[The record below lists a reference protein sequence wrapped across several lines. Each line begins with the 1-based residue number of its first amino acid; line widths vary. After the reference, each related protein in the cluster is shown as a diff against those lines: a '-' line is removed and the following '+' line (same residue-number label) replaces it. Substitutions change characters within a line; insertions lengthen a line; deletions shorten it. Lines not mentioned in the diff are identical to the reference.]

1 MWGSNARRQGMMH
14 RRPSGGSRRG
24 LNRTFGAR
32 GAESGF
38 LVKIGVKVA
47 ERWFVMAGI
56 VLLGGIAA
64 AGLIVAIYAAWL
76 FHDLPDATE
85 LADYR
90 PPTATR
96 VYAGD
101 GTLIG
106 EFSDERR
113 IYVPYEQ
120 IPTPVVQAFLA
131 AEDRNFFQHGGIDV
145 SGLGRAMFKNVFNAV
160 SGRRLE
166 GGSTITQQVAKNVL
180 LTSESSLNRK
190 LKEAIL
196 SSRLE
201 GVLTKEQILELYL
214 NEIFLGYRSYG
225 VASAAYNYFG
235 KNLSQL
241 TPDEAAFLAALPK
254 GPNNYH
260 PRRHPGA
267 AKGRRDWVLGEM
279 RQNNF
284 LTEAQ
289 YQEAVA
295 RPLTTNAAPQRAAYR
310 DADFFVEEARRRAI
324 ALFGKDDVNGGGYYM
339 RTTLDPTLQS
349 AARNALMRGLENYDR
364 RHGWRG
370 PWGTTDFAPGWQQA
384 ALRRTIPAER
394 RSWQAAAVESVAG
407 NTVRVRTARDDRTGN
422 LIASDAAWANANR
435 QLRRGDLIF
444 VEPQNGSFALKQVP
458 AVNGALVAIE
468 PQSGRVLA
476 MVGGYSYALSSFNRA
491 TQARRQPGSA
501 FKPIVY
507 AAALEGDFT
516 PASIVLDA
524 PISFAGGPNGSRWT
538 PENYSRQYYGPQTLR
553 RGLELSRN
561 VMTVR
566 LAQQVGMTN
575 VVDLGRRMGVSDRLQ
590 PNLSVS
596 LGAGETTPYDL
607 TAAYAAFVNG
617 GRRIEPYLIEMVQDR
632 NGETIYRADRRQCRD
647 CGRGFSGQ
655 ESPRLQDRGTQ
666 VIDPITAYQISSM
679 LEGVV
684 QRGTA
689 ASARGLGRWV
699 GGKTGTTNEYRSAW
713 FVGFTTDIVVG
724 VFIGFDDNRS
734 LGGGEAGAST
744 AVPVFTEFMTAALK
758 ERPAR
763 PFVRPKNAI
772 FRTVNGIEEA
782 FRPGTER
789 RVQETPAEEI
799 PEGPQ
804 RYVDVLR
811 REAEEKTGTPAAPP
825 VAAPPPPAP
834 KKEPAEDLSGLY

>member
-1 MWGSNARRQGMMH
+1 M
-14 RRPSGGSRRG
+14 
-24 LNRTFGAR
+24 
-32 GAESGF
+32 
-38 LVKIGVKVA
+38 VKVA

-56 VLLGGIAA
+56 GLLGAIAL
-64 AGLIVAIYAAWL
+64 AGLIVAVYAAWL
-76 FHDLPDATE
+76 FHDLPDASE

-120 IPTPVVQAFLA
+120 IPTTVVQAFLA

-145 SGLGRAMFKNVFNAV
+145 SGLGRAMFKNVFNAAT
-160 SGRRLE
+160 GRRLE

-180 LTSESSLNRK
+180 LTNESTIGRK

-201 GVLTKEQILELYL
+201 ATLSKEQILELYL

-235 KNLSQL
+235 KSLNQL

-260 PRRHPGA
+260 PKRHPGA

-279 RQNNF
+279 AQNRF
-284 LTEAQ
+284 ITQAQ
-289 YQEAVA
+289 YAEAIA
-295 RPLTTNAAPQRAAYR
+295 RPLTTRAAPRRAEYQ
-310 DADFFVEEARRRAI
+310 DADFFVEEARRQA
-324 ALFGKDDVNGGGYYM
+324 AANPEFGSQLNAGGFYM
-339 RTTLDPTLQS
+339 RTTLDPSLQT
-349 AARNALMRGLENYDR
+349 AARDALMRGLENYDR

-370 PWGTTDFAPGWQQA
+370 AWGTTDFAPGWQA
-384 ALRRTIPAER
+384 VALRQTAPPER
-394 RSWQAAAVESVAG
+394 REWRAAAVESVSG
-407 NTVRVRTARDDRTGN
+407 NTVQIRTARDDTTGS
-422 LIASDAAWANANR
+422 LIVGDAAWANANR
-435 QLRRGDLIF
+435 PLKRGDLIF
-444 VEPQNGSFALKQVP
+444 VEPRNGQFALKQVP
-458 AVNGALVAIE
+458 AVNGAMVAIE

-491 TQARRQPGSA
+491 TQARRQPGSS
-501 FKPIVY
+501 FKPFVY

-516 PASIVLDA
+516 PASIVVDG
-524 PISFAGGPNGSRWT
+524 PISFAGGANGQRWT
-538 PENYSRQYYGPQTLR
+538 PENYSRRYYGPSTLR

-566 LAQQVGMTN
+566 LANTIGMDK
-575 VVDLGRRMGVSDRLQ
+575 VVDLAARMGVADNLQ

-596 LGAGETTPYDL
+596 LGAGEVTAYHL

-617 GRRIEPYLIEMVQDR
+617 GRRVDPYLIEYVQDR
-632 NGETIYRADRRQCRD
+632 DGETIFRADQRRCRD
-647 CGRGFSGQ
+647 CGRAFSGQ
-655 ESPRLQDRGTQ
+655 ASPYLDQRGTQ

-689 ASARGLGRWV
+689 AAARGLGRWV

-724 VFIGFDDNRS
+724 VYIGFDDNRS
-734 LGGGEAGAST
+734 LGSGEAGASA
-744 AVPVFTEFMTAALK
+744 AVPIFIDFMEDALK

-763 PFVRPKNAI
+763 PFVRPRGAI
-772 FRTVNGIEEA
+772 FRNINGIEEA

-789 RVQETPAEEI
+789 RREEERRDTGPAV
-799 PEGPQ
+799 PVGPQ
-804 RYVDVLR
+804 NYNDVVR
-811 REAEEKTGTPAAPP
+811 REQEAAAGITPGPS
-825 VAAPPPPAP
+825 APPPSAPPAQ
-834 KKEPAEDLSGLY
+834 KQEPAADLDGLF

>member
-1 MWGSNARRQGMMH
+1 MRPAVGS
-14 RRPSGGSRRG
+14 
-24 LNRTFGAR
+24 L
-32 GAESGF
+32 ESA
-38 LVKIGVKVA
+38 VKVA
-47 ERWFVMAGI
+47 ERWFVMAG
-56 VLLGGIAA
+56 VALLGAIAL
-64 AGLIVAIYAAWL
+64 AGLIVAVYAAWL
-76 FHDLPDATE
+76 FHDLPDASD

-90 PPTATR
+90 PATATR

-120 IPTPVVQAFLA
+120 IPPLVVKAFLA

-145 SGLGRAMFKNVFNAV
+145 SGLGRAMLKNVLNAAT
-160 SGRRLE
+160 GRRLE

-180 LTSESSLNRK
+180 LTNESSIGRK

-201 GVLTKEQILELYL
+201 TTLSKPQILELYL

-235 KNLSQL
+235 KSLEQL

-260 PRRHPGA
+260 PKRHPAA

-279 RQNNF
+279 AQNGF
-284 LTEAQ
+284 ITQAQ
-289 YQEAVA
+289 LVEGQA
-295 RPLTTNAAPQRAAYR
+295 RPLNAQAAPRRAEYQ
-310 DADFFVEEARRRAI
+310 DADFFVEEARRQA
-324 ALFGKDDVNGGGYYM
+324 AANPDFGAQLNAGGFYM
-339 RTTLDPTLQS
+339 RTTLDPFLQT
-349 AARNALMRGLENYDR
+349 AARDALMRGLENYDR

-370 PWGTTDFAPGWQQA
+370 AWGTTDFAPGWQA
-384 ALRRTIPAER
+384 VALREQAPPER
-394 RSWQAAAVESVAG
+394 REWRAAAVESVSG
-407 NTVRVRTARDDRTGN
+407 NTVRVRTARDDETGT
-422 LIASDAAWANANR
+422 LLTADAAWANANR
-435 QLRRGDLIF
+435 PLKRGDLIF
-444 VEPQNGSFALKQVP
+444 VEPRSGQFALKQVP

-491 TQARRQPGSA
+491 TQAQRQPGSS
-501 FKPIVY
+501 FKPFVY

-516 PASIVLDA
+516 PASIVVDG
-524 PISFAGGPNGSRWT
+524 PISFAGGPNGRRWT
-538 PENYSRQYYGPQTLR
+538 PENYSRQYYGPSTLR

-566 LAQQVGMTN
+566 LADSIGMEK
-575 VVDLGRRMGVSDRLQ
+575 VVDLAARMGVASNLQ

-596 LGAGETTPYDL
+596 LGAGEVTPYNL
-607 TAAYAAFVNG
+607 TAAYSAFVNG
-617 GRRIEPYLIEMVQDR
+617 GRRVNPYLIEYVQDR
-632 NGETIYRADRRQCRD
+632 DGETIYRADQRRCRE
-647 CGRGFSGQ
+647 CGRAFAGQ
-655 ESPRLQDRGTQ
+655 ASPFLEPRGAQ

-679 LEGVV
+679 LEGVI

-734 LGGGEAGAST
+734 LGSGEAGASA
-744 AVPVFTEFMTAALK
+744 AVPVFIDFMEDALK

-763 PFVRPKNAI
+763 PFVRPRGAI
-772 FRTVNGIEEA
+772 FRSVNGIEEA

-789 RVQETPAEEI
+789 RREDERQAQAAAV

-804 RYVDVLR
+804 NYNDVIR
-811 REAEEKTGTPAAPP
+811 REAEAAAGVTPGLNTQPIS
-825 VAAPPPPAP
+825 PPPPT
-834 KKEPAEDLSGLY
+834 KQEPAEDLSGLY

>member
-1 MWGSNARRQGMMH
+1 M
-14 RRPSGGSRRG
+14 
-24 LNRTFGAR
+24 
-32 GAESGF
+32 
-38 LVKIGVKVA
+38 KIA
-47 ERWFVMAGI
+47 ERWFVMAG
-56 VLLGGIAA
+56 VALLGAIAV
-64 AGLIVAIYAAWL
+64 AGVVVAVYAAWVL
-76 FHDLPDATE
+76 HDMPDASE

-90 PPTATR
+90 PATATR

-113 IYVPYEQ
+113 IYVTYDQVPQ
-120 IPTPVVQAFLA
+120 TVVHAFLA
-131 AEDRNFFQHGGIDV
+131 AEDQNFFNHGGIDV
-145 SGLGRAMFKNVFNAV
+145 SGIGRAMFKNVFNV
-160 SGRRLE
+160 MSGRRLE

-180 LTSESSLNRK
+180 LTSETSLNRK

-201 GVLTKEQILELYL
+201 ATLTKEQILELYL
-214 NEIFLGYRSYG
+214 NEIYLGYRSYG

-235 KNLSQL
+235 KSLDQL
-241 TPDEAAFLAALPK
+241 TPDEAAFLGALPK
-254 GPNNYH
+254 GPTNYH
-260 PRRHPGA
+260 PKRYPA
-267 AKGRRDWVLGEM
+267 AALGRRNWVLGEM
-279 RQNNF
+279 ASNGW
-284 LTEAQ
+284 LTDEQAK
-289 YQEAVA
+289 AALA
-295 RPLTTNAAPQRAAYR
+295 RPLNARSAPRRAEYA

-324 ALFGKDDVNGGGYYM
+324 ALFGQEEVNRGGYYL
-339 RTTLDPTLQS
+339 RTTLDPQLQS
-349 AARNALMRGLENYDR
+349 AARDALMRGLEDYDR

-370 PWGTTDFAPGWQQA
+370 AWGTTDFADGWQAEAQK
-384 ALRRTIPAER
+384 RTTPPER
-394 RSWQAAAVESVAG
+394 RSWQAAAVESVSG
-407 NTVRVRTARDDRTGN
+407 GTVRIRTARDDQTGA
-422 LIASDAAWANANR
+422 LRAADVSWSNAG
-435 QLRRGDLIF
+435 RRPLKPGDLIF
-444 VEPQNGSFALKQVP
+444 VERQNGQFALKQVP

-501 FKPIVY
+501 YKPFVY

-524 PISFAGGPNGSRWT
+524 PISFPGGPGGRPWT
-538 PENYSRQYYGPQTLR
+538 PQNYSRQFYGPQSLR

-566 LAQQVGMTN
+566 LAQAVGMKN
-575 VVDLGRRMGVSDRLQ
+575 VVDLSKKMGVVDDMS
-590 PNLSVS
+590 PNLAMS
-596 LGAGETTPYDL
+596 LGAGETTPYRI

-617 GRRIEPYLIEMVQDR
+617 GRKIDPYLIELAQDR
-632 NGETIYRADRRQCRD
+632 NGQTIHRADRRQCRE

-666 VIDPITAYQISSM
+666 VIDPITAYQMSSM
-679 LEGVV
+679 LEGVI
-684 QRGTA
+684 QRGTG
-689 ASARGLGRWV
+689 ARARSLGRWV

-713 FVGFTTDIVVG
+713 FVGFSSDIVVG
-724 VFIGFDDNRS
+724 VFVGFDDNRS

-744 AVPVFTEFMTAALK
+744 AVPIFIDFMEDALK

-763 PFVRPKNAI
+763 PFVKPKNAI

-789 RVQETPAEEI
+789 QIREEAPRPAA

-804 RYVDVLR
+804 NYYDVIR
-811 REAEEKTGTPAAPP
+811 REQEARSQAPAPVAPP
-825 VAAPPPPAP
+825 PVAPPPP
-834 KKEPAEDLSGLY
+834 KKQPAEDLSDLY

>member
-1 MWGSNARRQGMMH
+1 M
-14 RRPSGGSRRG
+14 
-24 LNRTFGAR
+24 
-32 GAESGF
+32 
-38 LVKIGVKVA
+38 KVA

-56 VLLGGIAA
+56 GLLGAIAL
-64 AGLIVAIYAAWL
+64 AGLVVAVYAAWL
-76 FHDLPDATE
+76 FHDLPDASD

-113 IYVPYEQ
+113 IYVTYDQ
-120 IPTPVVQAFLA
+120 IPTPVIHAFLA
-131 AEDRNFFQHGGIDV
+131 AEDKNFFSHGGIDV
-145 SGLGRAMFKNVFNAV
+145 SGLGRAMFKNMFNLV

-180 LTSESSLNRK
+180 LTNESTIGRK

-201 GVLTKEQILELYL
+201 ATLSKQQILELYL

-235 KNLSQL
+235 KSLAQL
-241 TPDEAAFLAALPK
+241 TPDEAAFLASLPK

-260 PRRHPGA
+260 PKRHPGA

-279 RQNNF
+279 
-284 LTEAQ
+284 AQ
-289 YQEAVA
+289 SNWLGGANLEELRA
-295 RPLTTNAAPQRAAYR
+295 RPLVTQDAPKRAEYA
-310 DADFFVEEARRRAI
+310 DADFFVEEARRI
-324 ALFGKDDVNGGGYYM
+324 AAANPDIGDQLNAGGFYM
-339 RTTLDPTLQS
+339 RTTLDPSLQT
-349 AARNALMRGLENYDR
+349 AARDALMTGLENYDR

-370 PWGTTDFAPGWQQA
+370 AWGTTDLAEGWQA
-384 ALRRTIPAER
+384 DALKKTAPPER
-394 RSWQAAAVESVAG
+394 RAWEAAAVTAVAG
-407 NTVRVRTARDDRTGN
+407 NSVQIVTARSGQTGS
-422 LIASDAAWANANR
+422 LIAGDAAWANANR
-435 QLRRGDLIF
+435 QLKRGDLIF
-444 VEPQNGSFALKQVP
+444 VEKKGEAFALKQIP
-458 AVNGALVAIE
+458 AVNGAMVVIE

-491 TQARRQPGSA
+491 TQAERQPGSS
-501 FKPIVY
+501 FKPFVY
-507 AAALEGDFT
+507 AAALEGGDFT
-516 PASIVLDA
+516 PASIVMDA
-524 PISFAGGPNGSRWT
+524 PISFAGGANGGRWT
-538 PENYSRQYYGPQTLR
+538 PENYSRQYYGPSTLR

-566 LAQQVGMTN
+566 LASVVGMDK
-575 VVDLGRRMGVSDRLQ
+575 VVSLSKAMGVSDKLQ

-596 LGAGETTPYDL
+596 LGAGETTPYRL
-607 TAAYAAFVNG
+607 TAAYSAFVNG
-617 GRRIEPYLIEMVQDR
+617 GRRVTPYLIEYVQDR
-632 NGETIYRADRRQCRD
+632 NGETIYRGDGRTCRE
-647 CGRGFSGQ
+647 CSRGFSGQ
-655 ESPRLQDRGTQ
+655 ESPRLQPRGTQ

-689 ASARGLGRWV
+689 ASARGLGRWI

-713 FVGFTTDIVVG
+713 FVGFTTDMVVG
-724 VFIGFDDNRS
+724 IFVGFDDNRS
-734 LGGGEAGAST
+734 LGSGETGAGT
-744 AVPVFTEFMTAALK
+744 PVPVFIDFMRTALQ

-763 PFVRPKNAI
+763 PFVRPRNAT
-772 FRTVNGIEEA
+772 FRMVNGIEEA

-789 RVQETPAEEI
+789 ARADEVRVGPTIPTGPQNYNEVLRNELNATPAQ
-799 PEGPQ
+799 G
-804 RYVDVLR
+804 
-811 REAEEKTGTPAAPP
+811 PAAPSP
-825 VAAPPPPAP
+825 STPPPPTKP
-834 KKEPAEDLSGLY
+834 PAQDLDGLY